1 MPRTAEAVQ
10 ADHLNN
16 AGGGV
21 ATAAAYCYW
30 MVPAAESRSEGSQ
43 AVIRNIKYSST

>member
-16 AGGGV
+16 AGGGIIP
-21 ATAAAYCYW
+21 APAYCYW
-30 MVPAAESRSEGSQ
+30 MMTAAASRSEGSQ
-43 AVIRNIKYSST
+43 GVVRNVKYT

>member
-1 MPRTAEAVQ
+1 MSGTAEAVQ

-21 ATAAAYCYW
+21 AAARVYRDWMVTAAA
-30 MVPAAESRSEGSQ
+30 SRSEGSQ
-43 AVIRNIKYSST
+43 AVKRNVKYSSI